1 MRAEHTTFLH
11 FLTSFHSTMSLII
24 KKLIVFG
31 CTINHLSLWVLIK
44 TKRERE
50 IEWQWC
56 EKEGTD
62 EEDTN
67 KAYTMMMTKLCEDD
81 N

>member
-1 MRAEHTTFLH
+1 MRAEHTTFLP
-11 FLTSFHSTMSLII
+11 FLTFYSTMSLII

-44 TKRERE
+44 TKREWR
-50 IEWQWC
+50 C
-56 EKEGTD
+56 EGVVVD